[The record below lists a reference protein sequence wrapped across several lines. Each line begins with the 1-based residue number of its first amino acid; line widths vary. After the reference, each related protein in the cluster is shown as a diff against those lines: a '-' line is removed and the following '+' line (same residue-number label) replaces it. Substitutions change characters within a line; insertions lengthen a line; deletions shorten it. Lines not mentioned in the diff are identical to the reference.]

1 MSEKMAFY
9 MLICKDIYKLYT
21 NPAVTGAL
29 EMTDNRNGKMPHW
42 QRQDRIGD
50 EEEPFRPSNLT
61 RLSASNL
68 QISDNKYEY
77 GGDR

>member
-29 EMTDNRNGKMPHW
+29 EITDNRNGKMPHW

-50 EEEPFRPSNLT
+50 EEEPF
-61 RLSASNL
+61 
-68 QISDNKYEY
+68 
-77 GGDR
+77 